1 MAIVLAFFVLV
12 KLSIS
17 TYPSE
22 DSLQNTANDEPLNFF
37 LGNIQKFLTVFV
49 EKASPLLNDL
59 DSILSQG
66 RLTGISATLITY
78 IKL

>member
-1 MAIVLAFFVLV
+1 MATVLALFVLV
-12 KLSIS
+12 KLSIT

-22 DSLQNTANDEPLNFF
+22 DSLQNTTNDEPLNCF
-37 LGNIQKFLTVFV
+37 LGNIQKYLTVFV

-59 DSILSQG
+59 DSILSEG
-66 RLTGISATLITY
+66 RLFGIPATLITY